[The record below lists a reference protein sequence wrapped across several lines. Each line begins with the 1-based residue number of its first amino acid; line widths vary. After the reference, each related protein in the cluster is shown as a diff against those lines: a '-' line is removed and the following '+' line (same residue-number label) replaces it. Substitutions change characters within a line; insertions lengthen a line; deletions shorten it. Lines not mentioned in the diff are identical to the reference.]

1 VTAEVNNGAVVA
13 RADGTFMA
21 EMIRIE

>member
-1 VTAEVNNGAVVA
+1 VAAEVNDGAVVA

-21 EMIRIE
+21 EMIRTE